1 MGESGQVKINNVA
14 TVTGPD
20 NSVTSVSLILPTHRR
35 LRNIIIDVTVY
46 FIKGSHSYRRPNP

>member
-20 NSVTSVSLILPTHRR
+20 NSITSVSLILPTHRQ
-35 LRNIIIDVTVY
+35 LRSGIINVTVY
-46 FIKGSHSYRRPNP
+46 YIKGSYSYR

>member
-20 NSVTSVSLILPTHRR
+20 NSVTSVSLILPTHRQ
-35 LRNIIIDVTVY
+35 LKSVVINVTVY
-46 FIKGSHSYRRPNP
+46 CIKGSYSYRRPNP